1 MICNIRLQ
9 DDLCST
15 KLLPYKYVQSYTDSR
30 MPPNVVACGVAQNL
44 DSSSIEHSMLI
55 KLDSRV
61 SGDDSIDKS
70 IELKISSL
78 VTKSDLNLI

>member
-1 MICNIRLQ
+1 
-9 DDLCST
+9 
-15 KLLPYKYVQSYTDSR
+15 
-30 MPPNVVACGVAQNL
+30 MPPNVVGWGIAHNL
-44 DSSSIEHSMLI
+44 DSRSMAHSMLI

-70 IELKISSL
+70 IELKIGSL